1 MIDFQKI
8 DIITLFFERTKML
21 FLESMP
27 SLTLSSMGLNSFLT
41 TVPSSFL
48 ATIFTLTRSLQE
60 LIFIK
65 FCENNVF
72 FWIRILIDLALL
84 DPDPFAMQLAK

>member
-1 MIDFQKI
+1 MNDRFSKKVHMT
-8 DIITLFFERTKML
+8 TLFFERTKML

-48 ATIFTLTRSLQE
+48 ATIFTLTRSLHGH
-60 LIFIK
+60 IFIRI
-65 FCENNVF
+65 CENNV
-72 FWIRILIDLALL
+72 L
-84 DPDPFAMQLAK
+84 DPDPY